1 MRHIDREALI
11 LELAAG
17 RRVLHLGSVGF
28 HARNVGDPIQKY
40 RENLHSRIQAVASS
54 IVGVDTNAEVI
65 GAYNEAGLETGMV
78 VGSVEH
84 LEQLDLGEP
93 FDVIFS
99 GNVIEHLS
107 NPGMMLDGMR
117 ALSHSGTALLITT
130 PHALGLRKY
139 LSHVRGRFRESDDHV
154 MTFNGP
160 SLANM
165 IERHGFRVLSV
176 DVGHENLT
184 EISFKGRVAHA
195 VIGRVPRF
203 GRTLVVQAELP

>member
-1 MRHIDREALI
+1 MRHVDREALI
-11 LELAAG
+11 LELATG

-28 HARNVGDPIQKY
+28 HARDVGDPARRY

-65 GAYNEAGLETGMV
+65 DAYHAAGLETGMV

-84 LEQLDLGEP
+84 LDRLDLGEP
-93 FDVIFS
+93 FDVIIS

-117 ALSHSGTALLITT
+117 ALSHPGTALLITT

-139 LSHVRGRFRESDDHV
+139 LSHVRGRFEESDDHV

-165 IERHGFRVLSV
+165 IERHGFRVLSI
-176 DVGHENLT
+176 DIGHEGMGD
-184 EISFKGRVAHA
+184 ISLRGRVAHA
-195 VIGRVPRF
+195 LIGRIPRF
-203 GRTLVVQAELP
+203 GRTLVARAELP